1 MPERNVLLGGSCSDN
16 GSALIS
22 LNKWLFLFRLTQLY
36 FCVVWIGCA
45 WDKYICVFNFFS
57 FFLILVLIPTYSGL
71 FRCFII
77 SWADSK
83 YSNYFQF
90 LEKKSNPCQFMPH
103 ENFNLV
109 LWDSS
114 LNPEST
120 QGHQYCEMS
129 LFPPLSLPSSSSPCR
144 FFFLNK
150 SQEGKRKTTWP
161 KCFSHRW
168 CYSGPLE
175 VARRKEVV
183 HWEMHNSQHL
193 EKCVW
198 LLQT

>member
-22 LNKWLFLFRLTQLY
+22 LNKWLFLPRLTQLY

-45 WDKYICVFNFFS
+45 WDKYICAFYFFFS

-71 FRCFII
+71 FQCFII

-90 LEKKSNPCQFMPH
+90 LEKISNPCQFMPH

-114 LNPEST
+114 LNPDST

-129 LFPPLSLPSSSSPCR
+129 LFPPLPLPSSSPCR
-144 FFFLNK
+144 FFFLEEESGKKDEGNLTTMLF
-150 SQEGKRKTTWP
+150 SQVVLLWP
-161 KCFSHRW
+161 PWDS
-168 CYSGPLE
+168 
-175 VARRKEVV
+175 
-183 HWEMHNSQHL
+183 
-193 EKCVW
+193 
-198 LLQT
+198 